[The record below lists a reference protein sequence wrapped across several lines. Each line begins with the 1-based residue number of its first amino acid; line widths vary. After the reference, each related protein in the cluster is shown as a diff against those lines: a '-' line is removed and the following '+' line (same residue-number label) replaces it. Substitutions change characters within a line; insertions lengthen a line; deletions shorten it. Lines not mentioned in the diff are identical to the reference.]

1 MTVMRWIAQIRRWHR
16 WIAPFVLLP
25 LLTSVISGVTYRLA
39 RDWGGLSRDQAH
51 WLMSLHEGE
60 WLGPDLEPVVVLL
73 NALGVIWMLITGG
86 ALLLQSWSAAL
97 KKRVKEGES
106 AG

>member
-1 MTVMRWIAQIRRWHR
+1 MVMRWMARIRRWHR
-16 WIAPFVLLP
+16 WMAPFVLLP
-25 LLTSVISGVTYRLA
+25 LLTSVMSGLTYRLA

-60 WLGPDLEPVVVLL
+60 WLGPELEPVVVLL
-73 NALGVIWMLITGG
+73 NALGLIWMLVTGG
-86 ALLLQSWSAAL
+86 TMLVQSFRSAV
-97 KKRVKEGES
+97 KKRFNPGES

>member
-1 MTVMRWIAQIRRWHR
+1 MTVMRWMAQIRRWHR

-25 LLTSVISGVTYRLA
+25 LLTSVITGLTYRLA

-60 WLGPDLEPVVVLL
+60 WLGPELEPVVVLL
-73 NALGVIWMLITGG
+73 NALGVIWMLFTGG
-86 ALLLQSWSAAL
+86 GMLLQSWGSAF
-97 KKRVKEGES
+97 KRWSKGGET